1 MSRYKVLSALPLIIM
16 GCLSLA
22 APVRA
27 ELIVGSLQDRIRDA
41 ALILRCVTEVEG
53 ETVAYRVL
61 ETLKG
66 EYRPTLF
73 VHEPPDGYMKVMTFP
88 HEKQRSLY
96 RHGEKIIFFFEHD
109 ANQGKWRG
117 KKFVAHS
124 MSLSV
129 EEGKVCY
136 CTGTGIEVLVDPE
149 TGGATAQLAGERYTV
164 DELRDLIQA
173 TTSAVK

>member
-1 MSRYKVLSALPLIIM
+1 MKALSPIVLIM
-16 GCLSLA
+16 MGFLSLA
-22 APVRA
+22 ASAQA
-27 ELIVGSLQDRIRDA
+27 EAISRSLEERIRDA

-96 RHGEKIIFFFEHD
+96 RHGEEIIFFFEHD

-117 KKFVAHS
+117 KKFVGHS
-124 MSLSV
+124 MSLLV
-129 EEGKVCY
+129 EQGKVCY
-136 CTGTGIEVLVDPE
+136 CTGTGIEVVVDPE

-164 DELRDLIQA
+164 DELRELIQA